1 MRKLLPYEHQLIESL
16 GVTKEEYLKFVAI
29 QQEYKDPKVGTALD
43 VRNEAGTAALV
54 LTIVGTLFQV
64 GAALLAPKPEVPSG
78 DARRRSRQQRFAP
91 SFGFNSTQDLATYGD
106 PVNLVYTNENP
117 SGDVRVSGSLVW
129 SAIDNFG
136 STQFMRLLVVL
147 GAREIQEIG
156 YEKTAFGQASLAD
169 LDRQDVFIFEDQN
182 FSTDSNSGPPP
193 FSAIKANF
201 GTKEFYPKALKPA
214 DDKPAFRLNTHEGLK
229 NGFSQAYTPT
239 TSTSLGVFDA
249 VPINVDVKSRDKD
262 GDEEESNISIVL
274 EAGKKDNNK
283 WRNSDGSSKEFA
295 VNDEIVVRFHSEKYK
310 PPGSSQRQPRKTA
323 VDLRR
328 QMADALDF
336 GSTYMLGSSKF
347 RLLEYRTEARNISK
361 NDSVFAVFKCTESG
375 QVPGTPYDEEDPN
388 TERKD
393 LRRAFVKAKRILEA
407 RNEDFSEDSFGV
419 NEIIIGNTYRIRD
432 ASQTDFTSIGANF
445 NNRGEIF
452 VAEKVPEN
460 TSGEVSN
467 ASVEEVTL
475 DELSISF
482 TGTEKRKWTPQFTAS
497 VSKNFDRNNGK
508 KGQELISYLDE
519 ESRRIDRFGSIRYT
533 QELKESV
540 GADAPTLNTDR
551 LLKDVDKQ
559 IAGLYEIIEEIN
571 GGAFDGKGTLL
582 KCNNDYEGGFK
593 SNPEEAHETNDLAVR
608 WEYKN
613 LITEALNKAPG
624 PSLSDFNVNED
635 FVNTVHGYY
644 FTFVYIDSTGKYNF
658 FHFNGVRSTASL
670 DTTSPDD
677 PFGPQDFFPDDSTL
691 FDLRSDL
698 VSVQQ
703 QLYDQTKA
711 NTSIGGAKRFTII
724 TPEARGGGADNRVVL
739 NDATGLSNKK
749 FNTITALYKQERIL
763 QEKIT
768 NRIERLVSKAHS
780 RAVKLIEK
788 DIALLQQLR
797 DEIPKGK
804 KKNDD
809 EREGI
814 RDRVGTREI
823 RKGFKEIIK
832 DKQKALGDINEIL
845 DDWDSYKTRF
855 DNNFFSKCLV
865 KAETASYTTVSECN
879 VVNFSFKTRLFRRIS
894 GRQKKYGDQK
904 MREYSQS
911 DNGIKSRMVF
921 FRMSYQEYVDGG
933 VGNEVIVPHV
943 IAIRHGSEADFYTQ
957 VGFFSPEDGNGRRWK
972 FKFTPVYDI
981 LAEERTRSFTS
992 YFFLE
997 NTDKQAF
1004 KKVPDRDEYIFWYGR
1019 EVAKDSS
1026 KYFYPSEEER
1036 GPIYTNEW
1044 DMFSVNSDTQ
1054 TQFSFESG
1062 PEIQLTAITE
1072 QQLNTETLKYEERYK
1087 DLSMM
1092 GVAVFA
1098 GRGLQDLRSI
1108 TALVK
1113 KGKLCRTV
1121 EDLDSGTTT
1130 PTKSSSF
1137 APDIF
1142 VDTLLDKDN
1151 GIGKYIEAANLDT
1164 ESLKEAKAFCANNN
1178 LPVTSGLEKIELY
1191 MDGIIADAGSWRE
1204 FWIAN
1209 APFSLLE
1216 LARKNGKETL
1226 VPALPVNESGKA
1238 ADDAGLPVEI
1248 KISALFT
1255 TGNILENSYRE
1266 EFLDFGAATED
1277 LIATVIYRD
1286 YDGKELFSK
1295 NKSVEVRLSGVKDE
1309 LGAIRETFDLSQ
1321 FVTQREQ
1328 AIMFG
1333 KLLCNQRRHIRRG
1346 IEFRT
1351 FPTEA
1356 IVEPGAFIYV
1366 DVGVKQWD
1374 HYSSGV
1380 VVEGGVLNAPLMRS
1394 QRRGTYDFNFLLYN
1408 KSEEKVVALSDV
1420 SVFTAKSGISTASS
1434 LSPDYEGHMFVMGA
1448 NTPSKRV
1455 YRVTE
1460 VGIEEEGEVSVK
1472 AIEYPCFE
1480 EDGKTRASIAD
1491 FRSSNF
1497 EVS

>member
-16 GVTKEEYLKFVAI
+16 GITKEEYLEFVAI

-91 SFGFNSTQDLATYGD
+91 SSGFNSTQDLAAYGD
-106 PVNLVYTNENP
+106 PVNLVYTNQNP

-129 SAIDNFG
+129 SALDNFG

-147 GAREIQEIG
+147 GAGEIEEIG
-156 YEKTAFGQASLAD
+156 YQKTAFGQASLAD

-182 FSTDSNSGPPP
+182 FNADNSGPPP

-201 GTKEFYPKALKPA
+201 GTKEFFPKTLKPA

-283 WRNSDGSSKEFA
+283 WRNSDGSPKEFA
-295 VNDEIVVRFHSEKYK
+295 VNDQIVVRFHSEKYK
-310 PPGSSQRQPRKTA
+310 PSGSSQRQPRKTA

-347 RLLEYRTEARNISK
+347 RLLEYNTEARNISK
-361 NDSVFAVFKCTESG
+361 DDSVFAVFKCTESG

-393 LRRAFVKAKRILEA
+393 LRRAFVKAKRILSA
-407 RNEDFSEDSFGV
+407 RNEDFSEDNFSV
-419 NEIIIGNTYRIRD
+419 DEIIIGNAYRVRD
-432 ASQTDFTSIGANF
+432 VSQTDFTSIGANF
-445 NNRGEIF
+445 NSKGEIF
-452 VAEKVPEN
+452 VAEKIPDN

-467 ASVEEVTL
+467 ASVEGVTL
-475 DELSISF
+475 NELNIDF
-482 TGTEKRKWTPQFTAS
+482 TGTEKIKWTPQFTAS
-497 VSKNFDRNNGK
+497 VSKDFDRNNGK
-508 KGQELISYLDE
+508 EGQRLTSDLDE
-519 ESRRIDRFGSIRYT
+519 ESRRIERFGSIRYT
-533 QELKESV
+533 QDLKEDV
-540 GADAPTLNTDR
+540 GADAPTLDTDE

-559 IAGLYEIIEEIN
+559 IAGLYEIIDEIN
-571 GGAFDGKGTLL
+571 GGTFDGKGTLL

-593 SNPEEAHETNDLAVR
+593 SNPNEAHETEDLAVR
-608 WEYKN
+608 WEYRN

-624 PSLSDFNVNED
+624 PLLSDFNVSED
-635 FVNTVHGYY
+635 FVDTVDGYY
-644 FTFVYIDSTGKYNF
+644 FTFVYIDSTGRYNF

-677 PFGPQDFFPDDSTL
+677 PFGPQDFFPDDSKL
-691 FDLRSDL
+691 YDLRSQL
-698 VSVQQ
+698 VSAQKQ
-703 QLYDQTKA
+703 IYDQIRE
-711 NTSIGGAKRFTII
+711 NTELDGVYTRIKESAREAGNSTEQGRTLFNSFSGISI
-724 TPEARGGGADNRVVL
+724 EQ
-739 NDATGLSNKK
+739 
-749 FNTITALYKQERIL
+749 FNTMNSLYKQERSL
-763 QEKIT
+763 QEKIA
-768 NRIERLVSKAHS
+768 NRIDRLVKKAHS
-780 RAVKLIEK
+780 RAIKLIEK

-804 KKNDD
+804 KKDDD

-814 RDRVGTREI
+814 RDRVGTKAI
-823 RKGFKEIIK
+823 RKGYKKLIRQ
-832 DKQKALGDINEIL
+832 KQKALGDINEIL

-911 DNGIKSRMVF
+911 DNGVKSRMVF

-933 VGNEVIVPHV
+933 IGNEVIVPHV

-1026 KYFYPSEEER
+1026 RYFYPSEEER
-1036 GPIYTNEW
+1036 GPVYTNEW

-1054 TQFSFESG
+1054 VQFSFESG

-1072 QQLNTETLKYEERYK
+1072 QQLNTSDLKYEERYK

-1092 GVAVFA
+1092 GVGVFA

-1121 EDLDSGTTT
+1121 ENPDTAT
-1130 PTKSSSF
+1130 SSSSY

-1142 VDTLLDKDN
+1142 VDTLLDKEN
-1151 GIGKYIEAANLDT
+1151 GIGKYIEKQNIDLG
-1164 ESLKEAKAFCANNN
+1164 SLQLAKNFCKNNN
-1178 LPVTSGLEKIELY
+1178 LPGGIQLF
-1191 MDGIIADAGSWRE
+1191 MDGVIADTGSWRE
-1204 FWIAN
+1204 FWTAN

-1226 VPALPVNESGKA
+1226 VPALPVNASGEA
-1238 ADDAGLPVEI
+1238 AEDSGLPIEMQV
-1248 KISALFT
+1248 SALFT
-1255 TGNILENSYRE
+1255 TGNILEGSYKE
-1266 EFLDFGAATED
+1266 EFLDYGAATED
-1277 LIATVIYRD
+1277 LIASVIYRD

-1295 NKSVEVRLSGVKDE
+1295 NKSVEVSLKDTE
-1309 LGAIRETFDLSQ
+1309 DNPNAVRETFDLSQ

-1328 AIMFG
+1328 AVMFG
-1333 KLLCNQRRHIRRG
+1333 KLLCNQRRHIRKAV
-1346 IEFRT
+1346 EFKT
-1351 FPTEA
+1351 FPSEA
-1356 IVEPGAFIYV
+1356 IVEPGAFVYV
-1366 DVGVKQWD
+1366 DVGLKKWD
-1374 HYSSGV
+1374 FYSSGV
-1380 VVEGGVLNAPLMRS
+1380 VMEDGVLNAPMIPP
-1394 QRRGTYDFNFLLYN
+1394 QRGGTRDFEFLLYSKDDGSTVT
-1408 KSEEKVVALSDV
+1408 KSNI
-1420 SVFTAKSGISTASS
+1420 SVTTSGGISTAAD
-1434 LSPDYEGHMFVMGA
+1434 LADDYRGYLFVMGQDQ
-1448 NTPSKRV
+1448 PSKRV

-1460 VGIEEEGEVSVK
+1460 VGIEEEGEISVK

-1480 EDGKTRASIAD
+1480 EGGKTRAHIAD
-1491 FRSSNF
+1491 FRSSKF
-1497 EVS
+1497 DVS